1 MPDKP
6 FATIDISF
14 GSSHADLVRVEI
26 HEALSELFTITADI
40 VVRNQVS
47 LSEKLGTSATVTI
60 TQDEEPDRVWNGLL
74 TAGEFIDRTPAGW
87 RYRLTLRPVHWFFS
101 FSRFYAI
108 YQDKSASDIVGLTM
122 KRCNLPWKPA
132 TFGISRE
139 YCVQYDESDFAFMS
153 RLMEE
158 EGAYYYFDHSGGSH
172 TMVVQTRNASHPK
185 GKPSSLIFNPD
196 ARSLHYSDQH
206 EQKDNYYILSWS
218 ESVQTGS
225 ETAVGYWD
233 YNFTDATN
241 LVSSQSSA
249 KKALGQKTVNVQ
261 RFAATRDVRADVAR
275 AETQMELIES
285 GRQSF
290 TGTSLTP
297 GVRCGEQIEMTDH
310 PVDSYNTAYLLTRVR
325 TVAHGAGFETSSG
338 IPDDSGTWF
347 ECVRADQ
354 QWRPQHVT
362 PRPLVHGSET
372 AIVVGPGGGETI
384 YTDEWGRVRVKF
396 HWDSGVA
403 DDRSHDTTCW
413 IRVSNF
419 GGLGNIVLPR
429 VGHEVIV
436 DFLGGNPDRPIV
448 TGRLFNSEN
457 KPIYDLPGN
466 KTRALWRTKT
476 YGDADAALGDDAV
489 TLDTGNPGANELRF
503 EDMSGKEE
511 VFVHAQRDMN
521 TRIRND
527 ESHHVGHNQ
536 QTKIG
541 LDSEREVGRDS
552 KVKIGK
558 NSTVEIVENE
568 SRTTKGTCDIT
579 VQKNHTVK
587 LLADASYTT
596 NGKNTVKVDGEDKQ
610 TYGDKS
616 TISVGDTLSIKG
628 NTDIQIEANTKIT
641 LKVGGN
647 SIEISQSGVTIK
659 GIMVSIE
666 GQAMAEMKSPMTTV
680 KGDGM
685 TTIKGGIVMI
695 N

>member
-1 MPDKP
+1 LPDKP

-14 GSSHADLVRVEI
+14 GSVASDLIRVEI

-40 VVRNQVS
+40 VTKEQVV
-47 LSEKLGTSATVTI
+47 LSDKLGASATVTI
-60 TQDEEPDRVWNGLL
+60 MQDEEPDRIWNGVF
-74 TAGEFIDRTPAGW
+74 TAGEFIERTPAGW
-87 RYRLTLRPVHWFFS
+87 RYRLTLRPAHWFYT

-108 YQDKSASDIVGLTM
+108 YQDKPASDIIDLTM

-132 TFGISRE
+132 TFGMKRE

-158 EGAYYYFDHSGGSH
+158 EGAYYYFDHSQGSH
-172 TMVVQTRNASHPK
+172 TLVAQTRNASHPK
-185 GKPSSLIFNPD
+185 GQPYTLTFNPD
-196 ARSLHYSDQH
+196 ARSLHYDDQH
-206 EQKDNYYILSWS
+206 EQKDNYFILSWV
-218 ESVQTGS
+218 ESVSTGS

-233 YNFTDATN
+233 YNFADATN
-241 LVSSQSSA
+241 LVQNTSTA
-249 KKALGQKTVNVQ
+249 KKALGQKAVVVQ

-275 AETQMELIES
+275 TETHMERIES
-285 GRQSF
+285 GRQLF
-290 TGTSLTP
+290 TGTALTP
-297 GVRCGEQIEMTDH
+297 GVRCGELIEMADH
-310 PVDSYNTAYLLTRVR
+310 PVGRYNTSYLLTRVR
-325 TVAHGAGFETSSG
+325 TVAHGAGFETSAG
-338 IPDDSGTWF
+338 VPDDSGTWF

-354 QWRPQHVT
+354 QWRPLHVT
-362 PRPLVHGSET
+362 PKPLVHGSET
-372 AIVVGPGGGETI
+372 AIVVGPPDETI

-396 HWDSGVA
+396 HWESGVA
-403 DDRSHDTTCW
+403 DDRKHDTTCW

-457 KPIYDLPGN
+457 KPIYDLPDN

-476 YGDADAALGDDAV
+476 YGDANAALGDGAV
-489 TLDTGNPGANELRF
+489 DLDTGNPGANELRF

-527 ESHHVGHNQ
+527 ESHHAGRNQ

-552 KVKIGK
+552 KVKIGR
-558 NSTVEIVENE
+558 NSTVEIDENE
-568 SRTTKGTCDIT
+568 KRTTKGTSDVT
-579 VQKNHTVK
+579 VQKNHTVT
-587 LLADASYTT
+587 LMADASYTT

-610 TYGDKS
+610 TYGKKS
-616 TISVGDTLSIKG
+616 TIEVGSTLTVKG
-628 NTDIQIEANTKIT
+628 NTDILIQANTKIT

-647 SIEISQSGVTIK
+647 SIEISQTGVTIK
-659 GIMVSIE
+659 GLMVTVE
-666 GQAMAEMKSPMTTV
+666 GQAMAEVKSPMTSV

-685 TTIKGGIVMI
+685 TIVKGGIVMI

>member
-6 FATIDISF
+6 LATIDLSF
-14 GSSHADLVRVEI
+14 GSTDADLVRVDI
-26 HEALSELFTITADI
+26 QEALSELFIITADI
-40 VVRNQVS
+40 LTKDQVS
-47 LSEKLGTSATVTI
+47 LSDKLGASVTVAI
-60 TQDEEPDRVWNGLL
+60 FQNEEPDRVWNGIF
-74 TAGEFIDRTPAGW
+74 TAGEFVERTPAGW
-87 RYRLTLRPVHWFFS
+87 RYRLTLRPVHWLYS
-101 FSRFYAI
+101 LSRFYAI
-108 YQDKSASDIVGLTM
+108 YQDKAASDIVGLTM

-132 TFGISRE
+132 AFGISRE
-139 YCVQYDESDFAFMS
+139 YCVQYDESDFGFMT

-158 EGAYYYFDHSGGSH
+158 EGAYYYFDHGQGSH
-172 TMVVQTRNASHPK
+172 TLVIQTRNSSHPK
-185 GKPSSLIFNPD
+185 AQPYSLAFNPD
-196 ARSLHYSDQH
+196 AQNLHFSDQKG
-206 EQKDNYYILSWS
+206 ENDDYYILSWA
-218 ESVQTGS
+218 ESVSTGS
-225 ETAVGYWD
+225 ETSVGYQD
-233 YNFTDATN
+233 YDFKDATN
-241 LVSSQSSA
+241 PVKNESSV
-249 KKALGQKTVNVQ
+249 KKALGQKTVVVQ

-275 AETQMELIES
+275 TETHMELIES
-285 GRQSF
+285 GRQLF
-290 TGTSLTP
+290 AGTSLTP
-297 GVRCGEQIEMTDH
+297 GVRCGELIEMTDH
-310 PVDSYNTAYLLTRVR
+310 PVGRFNTSYLMTRVR

-338 IPDDSGTWF
+338 AVDDSGTWF

-354 QWRPQHVT
+354 QWRPAHIT

-372 AIVVGPGGGETI
+372 AIVIGPDSETI
-384 YTDEWGRVRVKF
+384 YTDEWGRVKVKF

-403 DDRSHDTTCW
+403 DDRGSDTTCW

-419 GGLGNIVLPR
+419 GGLGNVVLPR

-457 KPIYDLPGN
+457 KPIYDLPAN

-476 YGDADAALGDDAV
+476 YGDANAALGDDAV
-489 TLDTGNPGANELRF
+489 TLDTGNPAANELRF

-511 VFVHAQRDMN
+511 VFVHAQRDLN

-552 KVKIGK
+552 KVKIRR
-558 NSTVEIVENE
+558 NSTIEIEENE
-568 SRTTKGTCDIT
+568 SRTTKGTCAVE

-616 TISVGDTLSIKG
+616 TISVGDTLKISG
-628 NTDIQIEANTKIT
+628 STDILIEANTTIT
-641 LKVGGN
+641 LKVG
-647 SIEISQSGVTIK
+647 SSKIEISQAGVKIT
-659 GIMVSIE
+659 GLMVNVE
-666 GQAMAEMKSPMTTV
+666 GQVTAEMKSPMTTV
-680 KGDGM
+680 KSDAM